1 MTSIITAGCSF
12 TEDSHSWANVLQNK
26 LSKNYNVYNCAMG
39 GVGQEYIVR
48 SAMMKLHETKGP
60 KICIAQFSGFSRIE
74 INIEKQE
81 NPLFDKI
88 MKELPD
94 WEHNKTWYNKT
105 LSQDDFFILKTTDIG
120 HHWWS
125 RKPTVAKT
133 LDTINQIYGIDQR
146 LCWTYE
152 NILKLQL
159 YCKQNNIPLFCFW
172 GWADCRPC
180 YLEGASNG
188 KIDERKFPLASK
200 MYNLVDWNN
209 FWFHN
214 NCDGMAEWMID
225 RGHTG
230 KLEEDH
236 TNNTPKG
243 YYEYEGKKFMIGHPT
258 STAHNDFC
266 EQVIVPWVNNTL
278 TQ

>member
-1 MTSIITAGCSF
+1 MTSIITSGCSF
-12 TEDSHSWANVLQNK
+12 TEDPNSWANVLQHK
-26 LSKNYNVYNCAMG
+26 LSKDHSVYNCAMG

-81 NPLFDKI
+81 NPLFEEI
-88 MKELPD
+88 VRERPD
-94 WEHNKTWYNKT
+94 WEHSRKWYDLGPWKLT
-105 LSQDDFFILKTTDIG
+105 QKDFFILKTTDIG

-125 RKPTVAKT
+125 KKPTVKKT
-133 LDTINQIYGIDQR
+133 LDAIDQIYGIDQR

-172 GWADCRPC
+172 GWAECRPC
-180 YLEGASNG
+180 YLDEGL
-188 KIDERKFPLASK
+188 DESKFPLAWK
-200 MYNLVDWNN
+200 MHKLVDWDN
-209 FWFHN
+209 FWLHN
-214 NCDGMAEWMID
+214 NRDGMAEWMID
-225 RGHTG
+225 NGHTG

-236 TNNTPKG
+236 TNNPPKG
-243 YYEYEGKKFMIGHPT
+243 YYEYQGKKFMIGHPT
-258 STAHNDFC
+258 SIAHNDFC
-266 EQVIVPWVNNTL
+266 EKIIAPWVNNVL
-278 TQ
+278 R